1 MRHFDEQ
8 LSHLLTWMKC
18 MNEWIGNKNL
28 PATLDNTFGSQT
40 LCIIAIVG
48 TTTQIIHFVSQISNN
63 IFSQM
68 WDENNNF

>member
-1 MRHFDEQ
+1 
-8 LSHLLTWMKC
+8 